1 MKLVKVTQEFFDL
14 CQKNGVDEQLM
25 KTKDG
30 RPGVLI
36 LKLTYKGVVR
46 DFIVPLRSNIP
57 SKAEEWEFK
66 KLPPNKD
73 TKSGYHHGIHYI
85 KLFPIKKRYIAKY
98 NIDKS
103 TYLLTVKSIIDKN
116 TKEIVDAC
124 QNYLVEYEKG
134 NRHKFSPNIEA
145 ILEILDNEDATK

>member
-1 MKLVKVTQEFFDL
+1 MKLVKVKQDFFDL
-14 CQKNGVDEQLM
+14 CEKNNVDDQLM

-36 LKLTYKGVVR
+36 VKLKYKGKDR

-57 SKAEEWEFK
+57 PKAAQWEYK

-73 TKSGYHHGIHYI
+73 TKPGYHHGIHYI
-85 KLFPIKKRYIAKY
+85 KIFPIKKAYIDKY

-103 TYLLTVKSIIDKN
+103 PYLLTVKSIIDKS

-124 QNYLVEYEKG
+124 QNYLLDYEQG
-134 NRHKFSPNIEA
+134 NKHKFSVNIDG
-145 ILEILDNEDATK
+145 IIKVLESE

>member
-1 MKLVKVTQEFFDL
+1 MKLVKVKQEFFDI
-14 CQKNGVDEQLM
+14 CEQNGVAEQLM

-36 LKLTYKGVVR
+36 LKLTYKGKQR

-57 SKAEEWEFK
+57 SKAEQWEYK

-73 TKSGYHHGIHYI
+73 TKPGFHHGIHYI
-85 KLFPIKKRYIAKY
+85 KIHPINKKYIDKY

-103 TYLLTVKSIIDKN
+103 SYLLTVKSIIDKN
-116 TKEIVDAC
+116 TKEIVEAC
-124 QNYLVEYEKG
+124 QQYLNDYEAGK
-134 NRHKFSPNIEA
+134 RHKFSVNIDGIIE
-145 ILEILDNEDATK
+145 ILEKDKQI